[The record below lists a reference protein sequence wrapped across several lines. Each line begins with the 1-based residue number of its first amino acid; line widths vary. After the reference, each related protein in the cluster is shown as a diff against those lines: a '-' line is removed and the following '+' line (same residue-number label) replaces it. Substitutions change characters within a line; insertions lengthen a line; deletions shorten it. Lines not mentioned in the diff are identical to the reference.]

1 MSLVRYYNLL
11 MFQNSSTGLE
21 IIGEDATITDFSTNS
36 AEDGLTAEEL
46 NTYTTLLGSILV
58 LKSNI
63 TFLSQLPPGTRFTNL
78 ETLDVNNCTN
88 ISQIPTTYNSG
99 LSTLKVSSTKVSSIP
114 SVYSSITML
123 EINNCKRLASIG
135 IPTLETLVMSHSSVT
150 ELTDLISLVRL
161 VCLTSKLTNIPAAPN
176 LVVVTWSGVS
186 SSSALTVD
194 SSNSNIS
201 QILTTGP
208 TSNITSSNGVIT
220 SIVF

>member
-11 MFQNSSTGLE
+11 MFQNSSTSLE
-21 IIGEDATITDFSTNS
+21 IIGEDVGITDFSTNS
-36 AEDGLTAEEL
+36 AEVGLTTEEL

-63 TFLSQLPPGTRFTNL
+63 TTLSQLPPGTRFTHL

-88 ISQIPTTYNSG
+88 ISQIPTSYNNG
-99 LSTLKVSSTKVSSIP
+99 LLTLKVSSTKVSSIP
-114 SVYSSITML
+114 PVFASIKTL

-135 IPTLETLVMSHSSVT
+135 ISSLETLVMSHSSVT
-150 ELTDLISLVRL
+150 ELTDLNSLVRL
-161 VCLTSKLTNIPAAPN
+161 VCLTSKLTTIPVASN

-186 SSSALTVD
+186 SSTLTVD
-194 SSNSNIS
+194 SRNSNIS

-208 TSNITSSNGVIT
+208 ISNITSSNGVIT